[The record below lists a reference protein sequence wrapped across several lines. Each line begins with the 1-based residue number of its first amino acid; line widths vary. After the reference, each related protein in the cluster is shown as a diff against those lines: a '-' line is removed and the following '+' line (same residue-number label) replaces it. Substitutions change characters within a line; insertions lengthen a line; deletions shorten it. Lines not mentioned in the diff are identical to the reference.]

1 MPRYHFSWG
10 NLPPGLLRQLGA
22 ALDLRP
28 PVDEALRSA
37 YGARPGPEFV
47 RDTWPLLIDVW
58 LARDRASRE
67 WVVEALLARHLGNQD
82 LPVRSPAGQ
91 LEYLR
96 SCRDSTAAREVVV
109 AVFTAFGDSEPVPGP
124 VPSATTAQD
133 NPIVAPRRAGEEP
146 GEPAGAGQPPQ
157 SIHDWLRW
165 AVAEIL
171 GDDEVTRDP
180 DGDIPVRHG
189 STLCFV
195 RSIDDPPSVRLFAP
209 MVVEVPRSPALLEAL
224 NTINMKLTVGR
235 VFHTHADEVI
245 FALELYGEQLTVD
258 IIRASLAAATSIADH
273 FDHELQSRFGG
284 KTQFAE
290 MHDDSVMV

>member
-28 PVDEALRSA
+28 PVDESLRSV
-37 YGARPGPEFV
+37 YGARPGAEFV
-47 RDTWPLLIDVW
+47 RDTWPLLIDAW

-67 WVVEALLARHLGNQD
+67 WVVEALLARRLGNPD

-96 SCRDSTAAREVVV
+96 SCPGSAVLSEVVA
-109 AVFTAFGDSEPVPGP
+109 AVFTAFGDCEPVSGP

-133 NPIVAPRRAGEEP
+133 NPIVTPHRAGERP
-146 GEPAGAGQPPQ
+146 GEAGQPPR
-157 SIHDWLRW
+157 SIHDWLCW
-165 AVAEIL
+165 AVTEIL
-171 GDDEVTRDP
+171 GDGEVTRDP

-189 STLCFV
+189 STMCFV

-224 NTINMKLTVGR
+224 NTINMKITVGR
-235 VFHTHADEVI
+235 VFHTPADEVI

-258 IIRASLAAATSIADH
+258 IVRASLAAATSIADH
-273 FDHELQSRFGG
+273 FDHEIQSRFGG

-290 MHDDSVMV
+290 MRDDSVLV